1 MRLEV
6 VDIVEAVSQLVNK
19 GYDREYRIKD
29 GYLFDLAL
37 NSPLDPRDIHVDT
50 ALRFEPL
57 VFLLNRPR
65 LGSTS
70 EGTLH
75 RGSRRTLTAVSV
87 RSSHAVQSPAV
98 RLVQRQWAT
107 PGGARNRVPARTGLG
122 SWDRRQIGA
131 ARGTSASRCPV
142 VSGLTRAIIYLSHQP
157 AVHTFRF
164 RRL

>member
-6 VDIVEAVSQLVNK
+6 VDVVEAVSQLVNK

-57 VFLLNRPR
+57 LFLLNRPR

-87 RSSHAVQSPAV
+87 RSPHAVQSPAV
-98 RLVQRQWAT
+98 RWFRD
-107 PGGARNRVPARTGLG
+107 NGLLPVV
-122 SWDRRQIGA
+122 
-131 ARGTSASRCPV
+131 RGTEYLLELVWDHGTEGRSERLAAPLPLV
-142 VSGLTRAIIYLSHQP
+142 VRW
-157 AVHTFRF
+157 
-164 RRL
+164 